1 MDGGLQQPALK
12 QQTVKTQIHLDP
24 RPGDKSVDS
33 DLLAQFDL
41 FRRMKKP
48 ISAEKLPGGIVLR
61 RYNKGEIVF
70 QQGQAGGTAFYIPSS
85 DDLNRIKTFDVD
97 LQLSFAQ
104 DAPDR
109 NRHILTA
116 VIVPSTSRTRTK
128 GFFER
133 LFSPSAKPPS
143 RQVSSIPSDGPTDIN
158 YETREAPLM
167 EGDVFGEM
175 SCISFTPRSATVIAR
190 VDCLLVEFNR
200 NVFETL
206 RDDPNHQAAVDKEYR
221 RRTLDT
227 HLRQFQIFS
236 GLTESQIQTL
246 KNNVT
251 LEIVPPGK
259 VICEEGEP
267 WSDTKPLDVFIVRNG
282 VVQVIANTNLSLA
295 IDDIRDWTTFCRQ
308 LNASQPDAPAVNSK
322 PVVPSVAR
330 ATVAA
335 PTTDTKPRS
344 VPERVATPQVLTDKG
359 SAVATSAPTEV
370 SSAPKKLSPIELMR
384 AKQVGAANPQ
394 VSSTSAATPLETPEK
409 TVVVAVDPKKL
420 SPIEQM
426 RAKQAAAAAAKAQES
441 AVPVGD
447 QPAIPAAGEKPADET
462 VTPKKLSPIEQMRA
476 KQAAASAAKA
486 QESAVPAG
494 EQPATPAAGEK
505 PADETVPPKKLSP
518 IEQMRAKQAAAK
530 ASDVSGNAGESAAT
544 SIGDGKPADDNVAPK
559 KLSPIE
565 QMRAKQAA
573 AGSDTV
579 PPKQPVV
586 SPTAEQQSAP
596 PEGKTGP
603 AIGNLEKP
611 QIPAGKA
618 GAEADS
624 NLPLLR
630 AKRSEQPGSLVFLVK
645 SWLSDHVLEAVQQI
659 ANQTLTDAPQ
669 IRAQELILS
678 ALNQLLGRPDFLND
692 KRLISDV
699 YVKPELLRKVATFPK
714 GLKGIEKSWSELE
727 LRTAGRAA
735 FSEILPELIRKP
747 IESSGPP
754 RVLAYL
760 SRGECFGEIAVVTR
774 SPRNASCI
782 AYNHPSTEE
791 VRDFGNVELVR
802 IPGAAF
808 RQLMDESP
816 ALKQQVESL
825 AQKRVKQSQ
834 SSGANHTES
843 DLIASTEFQQ
853 MGLFQ
858 GSRLLVID
866 LDSCTRCGD
875 CVEAC
880 VKTHDDGY
888 SRLFLDGPRYDRFLV
903 PSACRNCLNPVCMLG
918 CPVGSIGRGN
928 NGQIEI
934 YDWCI
939 GCSKCAD
946 QCPYD
951 SIQMHDLGLIPE
963 ESLGWLCASRR
974 SLPDDWYRA
983 RRLSGGWMQ
992 GTSPFLWQGDFLRNW
1007 TDSVADS
1014 KSVTICF
1021 RHEFRLP
1028 KKSKNSH
1035 YRLSINDDRRKSTLT
1050 KIRIKKSTVAGVW
1063 LNGKKLEWSGNSLDL
1078 ATEDF
1083 LTTENVL
1090 AVEVTLESPATY
1102 GQIVLS
1108 ACLDAVPEASLQT
1121 RAILGDQVLP
1131 EMDLV
1136 TSRASVCDLCSH
1148 LPSQQPACVTSCPHD
1163 AAIRINPL
1171 INFPT

>member
-1 MDGGLQQPALK
+1 MTRQPVRVKDHQDSQLLSKRDMDGGQQQPALK
-12 QQTVKTQIHLDP
+12 QQTVKTQIHLDS
-24 RPGDKSVDS
+24 RSGDKSVDS

-70 QQGQAGGTAFYIPSS
+70 QQGQAGGTAFYIPTAE
-85 DDLNRIKTFDVD
+85 DLNRIKALDAD
-97 LQLSFAQ
+97 LQSSSIAS

-109 NRHILTA
+109 NRQILTA
-116 VIVPSTSRTRTK
+116 VIVPSTARTRTK

-133 LFSPSAKPPS
+133 LFSPSTKTSS
-143 RQVSSIPSDGPTDIN
+143 RQISSIPSDGPTDIN

-175 SCISFTPRSATVIAR
+175 SCISFTPRSATVITR
-190 VDCLLVEFNR
+190 VDCLLLEFNR

-246 KNNVT
+246 KDNVT

-267 WSDTKPLDVFIVRNG
+267 WSDSKPLDVFIVRNG
-282 VVQVIANTNLSLA
+282 VVQVIANTNLSLGM
-295 IDDIRDWTTFCRQ
+295 DDIRDWTTFCRQ
-308 LNASQPDAPAVNSK
+308 LNESQAEAPKPIAKPAASPIARGAVS
-322 PVVPSVAR
+322 
-330 ATVAA
+330 A
-335 PTTDTKPRS
+335 PTTDTKPVS
-344 VPERVATPQVLTDKG
+344 LAERVAAPQVLTDKG
-359 SAVATSAPTEV
+359 SAHATSAPADV
-370 SSAPKKLSPIELMR
+370 SSTPKKLSPLELMRAKQAAAAAPQDSSTPAAGSPATKEKPADDAVAPKKLSPIEQMR
-384 AKQVGAANPQ
+384 AKQ
-394 VSSTSAATPLETPEK
+394 AATAQESS
-409 TVVVAVDPKKL
+409 VVAGEQPAVPLVEKKPADEVVAPKKM

-441 AVPVGD
+441 SVVASD
-447 QPAIPAAGEKPADET
+447 QPAANPAEEKPADA
-462 VTPKKLSPIEQMRA
+462 VAAPKKLSPLEQMRA
-476 KQAAASAAKA
+476 KQA
-486 QESAVPAG
+486 VAG
-494 EQPATPAAGEK
+494 SGPAA
-505 PADETVPPKKLSP
+505 T
-518 IEQMRAKQAAAK
+518 KQ
-530 ASDVSGNAGESAAT
+530 T
-544 SIGDGKPADDNVAPK
+544 S
-559 KLSPIE
+559 
-565 QMRAKQAA
+565 
-573 AGSDTV
+573 
-579 PPKQPVV
+579 
-586 SPTAEQQSAP
+586 SAP
-596 PEGKTGP
+596 TGEITAGP
-603 AIGNLEKP
+603 KGNPSATTANLEKP
-611 QIPAGKA
+611 QTPSGKA
-618 GAEADS
+618 SIEVDV

-630 AKRSEQPGSLVFLVK
+630 AKRLDQPGSLVFLVK
-645 SWLSDHVLEAVQQI
+645 SWLNDHVLEAAQRI
-659 ANQTLTDAPQ
+659 ANLTLTGEPL
-669 IRAQELILS
+669 IHAQELVLS

-692 KRLISDV
+692 KRLISDI

-714 GLKGIEKSWSELE
+714 GIKGIEKSWSELE

-735 FSEILPELIRKP
+735 FSEIFPDLIRKP

-791 VRDFGNVELVR
+791 ARDFGNVELVR
-802 IPGAAF
+802 IRGAAF
-808 RQLMDESP
+808 RKLMDESP

-825 AQKRVKQSQ
+825 AQKRVKQTQ
-834 SSGANHTES
+834 SSGAKHTES
-843 DLIASTEFQQ
+843 DLIASAEFQQ

-1007 TDSVADS
+1007 TESVAEAQS
-1014 KSVTICF
+1014 ITICF

-1050 KIRIKKSTVAGVW
+1050 KIRIKKSTVVGVW
-1063 LNGKKLEWSGNSLDL
+1063 LNGKKLDWSGNSLDL
-1078 ATEDF
+1078 STEDF

-1090 AVEVTLESPATY
+1090 AVEVSLDSPIPY

-1121 RAILGDQVLP
+1121 RVILGDQVLP

-1136 TSRASVCDLCSH
+1136 TSRAAVCDLCSH
-1148 LPSQQPACVTSCPHD
+1148 LPSQQPACVSSCPHD